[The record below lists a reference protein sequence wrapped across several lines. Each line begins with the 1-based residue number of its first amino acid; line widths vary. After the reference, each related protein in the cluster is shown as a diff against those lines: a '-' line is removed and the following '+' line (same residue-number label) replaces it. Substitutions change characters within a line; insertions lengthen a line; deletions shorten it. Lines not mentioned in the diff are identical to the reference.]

1 MFRNITG
8 GVFQGAGCVIYGIV
22 GLLGV
27 FVNLWVVME
36 ATGWGFFAVVL
47 GMMFFPVTWVAAPW
61 YALIAWGNPI
71 PLAISWGGMGLAFVV
86 VMIGGFI
93 SGDE

>member
-8 GVFQGAGCVIYGIV
+8 GFFQGIGCVIFGIV

-27 FVNLWVVME
+27 FINLWVVME

-47 GMMFFPVTWVAAPW
+47 GMMFFPVTWAAAPW
-61 YALIAWGNPI
+61 YALIAWGNPL
-71 PLAISWGGMGLAFVV
+71 PLLLSWGGMLLAAIIVG
-86 VMIGGFI
+86 IGGLI
-93 SGDE
+93 SGDD